1 MLKEKKQEFTYRIT
15 KANKSQLIVILYDMI
30 LQYLQD
36 AQASFED
43 QDKTEYKNSILGAKN
58 CIDELINSLNYDYE
72 IAYRLRSLYYFYK
85 RELSTASIME
95 KKELISPVMEM
106 IKELKNSYETIAKE
120 DTSAPIMENTQ
131 SVYAGLTYSKDSLN
145 INLSDQGSDRGFRV

>member
-1 MLKEKKQEFTYRIT
+1 MTKEKKQEFTYRIT
-15 KANKSQLIVILYDMI
+15 RANKSQMIVILYDMV

-36 AQASFED
+36 AMEAFEQKD
-43 QDKTEYKNSILGAKN
+43 RKDYKSSISGAKN
-58 CIDELINSLNYDYE
+58 CLDELLASLNYTYE
-72 IAYRLRSLYYFYK
+72 VSHQLRNLYYFYK

-95 KKELISPVMEM
+95 KKELIPPIMDM
-106 IKELKNSYETIAKE
+106 IKELKKSYEAVAEK